1 MTFLAASRVNYQ
13 ARLARAELLSTRHS
27 FASEILTFYL
37 KIAAFQKNFYERL
50 PKAWGKHPVV
60 PADGN
65 LRAALRVPVLLD
77 SYADFL
83 SLMQSAA
90 PSPLAVEAR
99 RLRGEKKD
107 AWAAALVDFWTNGL
121 REIVVVSPD
130 TTSDPARPLQD
141 FLSRAFAQPYAEFVS
156 GAMLPP
162 NLAMTVCRCPR
173 CYSLPLL
180 AVLRVEGDGG
190 KRFLQCAFC
199 SQEWEFRRILCANC
213 GEERE
218 DKLPVFVAEQFPHI
232 RVESCDTCKYY
243 LRSIDLTKDGN
254 AVPLVDD
261 LAAIPLSF
269 WAEKHG
275 YRRIQS
281 NLLGT

>member
-1 MTFLAASRVNYQ
+1 MTFLAASRANYS
-13 ARLARAELLSTRHS
+13 ARLARAELLGAQHL
-27 FASEILTFYL
+27 FATEILTFYR
-37 KIAAFQKNFYERL
+37 KIAKFQKEFYDRL
-50 PKAWGKHPVV
+50 PKAWGKNPVV
-60 PADGN
+60 PGDGN
-65 LRAALRVPVLLD
+65 LRSTLHLPVLLGPF
-77 SYADFL
+77 ADFL
-83 SLMQSAA
+83 SLVQSAA
-90 PSPLAVEAR
+90 PAPLAAEAR
-99 RLRGEKKD
+99 RLLAQKKE
-107 AWAAALVDFWTNGL
+107 ARALTLQTYWSSGLQESKPEISGTNEAHEAPL
-121 REIVVVSPD
+121 RE
-130 TTSDPARPLQD
+130 
-141 FLSRAFAQPYAEFVS
+141 FLSRAYLQPYAEYVT

-162 NLAMTVCRCPR
+162 NLPMTVCRCPR
-173 CYSLPLL
+173 CNSLPLL
-180 AVLRVEGDGG
+180 AVLRPEGDGG
-190 KRFLQCAFC
+190 KRFLHCAFC
-199 SQEWEFRRILCANC
+199 SQEWEFRRIFCAHC

-269 WAEKHG
+269 WAEEHG

>member
-1 MTFLAASRVNYQ
+1 MTFLAASRVNFQ
-13 ARLARAELLSTRHS
+13 ARLARADLLSARHS
-27 FASEILTFYL
+27 FATEVLTFYR
-37 KIAAFQKNFYERL
+37 KIAASQKEFYERL
-50 PKAWGKHPVV
+50 PKIWGKHPVV

-65 LRAALRVPVLLD
+65 LRAALQLPVLLD
-77 SYADFL
+77 PFADFL
-83 SLMQSAA
+83 SLIQSAA

-99 RLRGEKKD
+99 RLRGKKKD
-107 AWAAALVDFWTNGL
+107 VWAAALQSFWKNGL
-121 REIVVVSPD
+121 KEPVVVSTDAARD
-130 TTSDPARPLQD
+130 TAKPLQE
-141 FLSRAFAQPYAEFVS
+141 FLSRAFLQPYAEFVTS
-156 GAMLPP
+156 AMLPP

-173 CYSLPLL
+173 CNSLPLL

-232 RVESCDTCKYY
+232 RIESCDTCKHY

-269 WAEKHG
+269 WAEEHG
-275 YRRIQS
+275 YQRILS